1 MNLPVVLPVVAI
13 TVDQDGV
20 LSARLDGQPYADQR
34 QLLRGDLRGLLA
46 EITSELATPIRVEVA
61 EADGT
66 TYADIST
73 PPGDDTTQEGS
84 ADALP
89 IRTLPGVTGSG
100 FRPGEQVAVA
110 YILLREIADD
120 TGEAVVRL
128 PPAVLSRHQGAL
140 VLLGLD
146 ANTVTPLNAPL
157 EATA

>member
-1 MNLPVVLPVVAI
+1 MNIPVVLPVVAI
-13 TVDQDGV
+13 TVDEDGV

-34 QLLRGDLRGLLA
+34 PLHRGDLRGLLA
-46 EITSELATPIRVEVA
+46 EITSELATPVRVEVA

-73 PPGDDTTQEGS
+73 PSADDTTQQRS
-84 ADALP
+84 ADAVP
-89 IRTLPGVTGSG
+89 IRPLPGVAGSG

-110 YILLREIADD
+110 YILLREIADE
-120 TGEAVVRL
+120 TGAAVVRL
-128 PPAVLSRHQGAL
+128 PPALLSRHQGAL

-146 ANTVTPLNAPL
+146 SKTMTSLTATL

>member
-1 MNLPVVLPVVAI
+1 MNIPVVLPVVAI
-13 TVDQDGV
+13 TVDEDGV

-34 QLLRGDLRGLLA
+34 PLFRGDLRGLLD
-46 EITSELATPIRVEVA
+46 EIASELATPVRVEVA

-73 PPGDDTTQEGS
+73 PPADDTTQEGS
-84 ADALP
+84 ADSLP
-89 IRTLPGVTGSG
+89 IRSKPGVAGSG

-110 YILLREIADD
+110 YVLLHEIADD
-120 TGEAVVRL
+120 AGAAVVRL

-146 ANTVTPLNAPL
+146 SNTVTPLTAPL